1 MLDLLQ
7 TRSED
12 AERENSQLK
21 LEIEKLKREMS
32 SDSVAFNMKVVELQN
47 KFHRV
52 EEEIIMKNMEI
63 ARLKNSKWNT
73 LQSNLTETEI
83 LEDTLR
89 PGMFS
94 AIYSSLNANYS
105 SEPFTKQVQSC
116 LRQTVVICIAVTII
130 ILLTVVIPIK
140 ISFSSLEDKS

>member
-1 MLDLLQ
+1 MDLLQ

-21 LEIEKLKREMS
+21 LEIERLKREMS

-52 EEEIIMKNMEI
+52 EEEIIMKNMKI

-89 PGMFS
+89 PGMCS
-94 AIYSSLNANYS
+94 AIYSSLNANYI
-105 SEPFTKQVQSC
+105 SEPFAKQVQSC

-140 ISFSSLEDKS
+140 ISFSSSEDKS

>member
-1 MLDLLQ
+1 MDLLQ
-7 TRSED
+7 TKSED

-21 LEIEKLKREMS
+21 LEIERLRRETS

-94 AIYSSLNANYS
+94 AIYSSINANYR
-105 SEPFTKQVQSC
+105 SEPFIKQLSSC
-116 LRQTVVICIAVTII
+116 LRQTVVICIAVAII
-130 ILLTVVIPIK
+130 ILVTVVIPIK
-140 ISFSSLEDKS
+140 ISFSSSKEKL